1 MGFRSW
7 IVRGKYGRKQ
17 RRDWAICVR
26 FKSPGRQGGIGLFVR
41 DPRVFVVQL
50 LTWFGE
56 PPGWE
61 SCPMLEVVLGFR
73 WLLGLRA
80 CDFSSHLISSF
91 LTHLSPFL
99 SPTREI
105 NKIKNSVSE
114 LRVCIHN
121 MK

>member
-1 MGFRSW
+1 M
-7 IVRGKYGRKQ
+7 RGKYGRKQ

-61 SCPMLEVVLGFR
+61 SCPMLKVVLGFR

-80 CDFSSHLISSF
+80 QGLRYLISSLLF
-91 LTHLSPFL
+91 SHIYLLFFFRRGRST
-99 SPTREI
+99 
-105 NKIKNSVSE
+105 K
-114 LRVCIHN
+114 
-121 MK
+121 